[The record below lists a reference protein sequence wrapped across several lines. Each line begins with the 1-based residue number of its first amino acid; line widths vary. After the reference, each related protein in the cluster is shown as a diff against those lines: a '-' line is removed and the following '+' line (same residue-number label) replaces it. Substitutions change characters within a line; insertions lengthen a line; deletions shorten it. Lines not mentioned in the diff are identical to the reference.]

1 MIHRNTDK
9 GERTMNEY
17 IATLNRDL
25 IDYQRK
31 TAHTA
36 AVRQEMLEQA
46 ASIDR
51 NLANLTA
58 GSAEYMVAI
67 TAMSLL
73 RTYAQKL

>member
-1 MIHRNTDK
+1 
-9 GERTMNEY
+9 MNEY